1 MVPLLEIAVYVI
13 LFFFLRFVWV
23 RMTGRGQDRA
33 MTRIFVGAVAVM
45 VLVILSG
52 VDWGYVLEIWR
63 DLAAN
68 ALIAAAVISL
78 IIGYARLI
86 KLARQK
92 AAKKD
97 GE

>member
-1 MVPLLEIAVYVI
+1 MVPILEILVYVI

-23 RMTGRGQDRA
+23 RMTARGQDRQ
-33 MTRIFVGAVAVM
+33 MTLVFAGAVGVM

-52 VDWGYVLEIWR
+52 VDWGYVLENWR
-63 DLAAN
+63 DLMAN

-86 KLARQK
+86 KLARDK

-97 GE
+97 AE

>member
-1 MVPLLEIAVYVI
+1 
-13 LFFFLRFVWV
+13 
-23 RMTGRGQDRA
+23 MTLVFA
-33 MTRIFVGAVAVM
+33 GAVGVM

-52 VDWGYVLEIWR
+52 VDWGYVLENWR
-63 DLAAN
+63 DLMAN

-86 KLARQK
+86 KLARDK

-97 GE
+97 AE